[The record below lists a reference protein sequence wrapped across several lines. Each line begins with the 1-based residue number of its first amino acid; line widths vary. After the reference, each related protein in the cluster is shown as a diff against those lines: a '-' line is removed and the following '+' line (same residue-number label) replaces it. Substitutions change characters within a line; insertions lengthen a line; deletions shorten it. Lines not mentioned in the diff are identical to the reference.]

1 MNSYTIGELEE
12 LAGVP
17 RRTIYFYVQ
26 QGLLPPPRGAGL
38 AARYDEGHLSRLQA
52 IPRLRA
58 QGRRLDEIRSL
69 FEAGTPEPLARRLA
83 DEPIVSAEAA
93 VAPAAESAPD
103 RASAGPVPEPVRRYR
118 LAAGVEL
125 LVDADLDHDRAERIR
140 RLLQVAH
147 EIFR

>member
-1 MNSYTIGELEE
+1 MNSYTISELEE

-26 QGLLPPPRGAGL
+26 QGVLPPPRGAGL
-38 AARYDEGHLSRLQA
+38 AARYDEVHLSRLQA

-69 FEAGTPEPLARRLA
+69 FEAGSSEPIANRLA
-83 DEPIVSAEAA
+83 DVSAVAA
-93 VAPAAESAPD
+93 TGAAAESAAD
-103 RASAGPVPEPVRRYR
+103 HAAVGPAPEPVRRYR